1 MQLAGNVFVVTGAAS
16 GLGAAVAQAFAAAG
30 GKVVGID
37 LRAPEALPE
46 GLAAFVQ
53 ADVCDA
59 DAMQAAL
66 ARAAE
71 LGPLR
76 GAVHCAGIAP
86 AARVVGREG
95 PHDLALFRKVIEVN
109 LIGSFNLARLAAD
122 AMSKNEPLADG
133 ERGVVV
139 MTASVAAFDGQIG
152 QAAYTA
158 SKAGVAGMTL
168 PIARELARFGVRV
181 VTIAPGIMQTPM
193 MAGMSQEVQD
203 ALGAAVPYPPR
214 LGRPDEYAA
223 LARHIVEN
231 VYLNGEVI
239 RLDGAIRLAPK

>member
-1 MQLAGNVFVVTGAAS
+1 M
-16 GLGAAVAQAFAAAG
+16 
-30 GKVVGID
+30 
-37 LRAPEALPE
+37 RALEVLPE

-122 AMSKNEPLADG
+122 AMSKTSRWP
-133 ERGVVV
+133 
-139 MTASVAAFDGQIG
+139 MAS
-152 QAAYTA
+152 
-158 SKAGVAGMTL
+158 
-168 PIARELARFGVRV
+168 
-181 VTIAPGIMQTPM
+181 
-193 MAGMSQEVQD
+193 
-203 ALGAAVPYPPR
+203 AV
-214 LGRPDEYAA
+214 
-223 LARHIVEN
+223 
-231 VYLNGEVI
+231 
-239 RLDGAIRLAPK
+239 